1 MPMVVPLSRH
11 YGCRRRVERS
21 PDPGASEELENVRN
35 AMVKELLT
43 IDEDAPVSLAPA
55 AVSPADNVAL
65 MFERL
70 AKDPAVDV
78 EKFERLMA
86 MQERILAHNARSEY
100 YAAFAEMQGKLP
112 TVEERGESNNGKY
125 ALHEDIVEAVRPVL
139 KEFGFILT
147 HRTNFPDAT
156 TVRVVGI

>member
-55 AVSPADNVAL
+55 IVPSADNVAL

-86 MQERILAHNARSEY
+86 CLLYTSDAADERSSVDLGGRRI
-100 YAAFAEMQGKLP
+100 
-112 TVEERGESNNGKY
+112 
-125 ALHEDIVEAVRPVL
+125 
-139 KEFGFILT
+139 
-147 HRTNFPDAT
+147 
-156 TVRVVGI
+156 